1 MTLEEYLK
9 WTGMTVPSITK
20 LQAEAIGTMWPLQ
33 DGWYSQYKEK
43 DIGSGEELLAL
54 ASKNVKARMGVLPVQ
69 KALRKK
75 QTKKNKCPR
84 PPKPNGK
91 AELCGKE
98 FILGSGFYNSR
109 EWRELRYKFIVTQKG
124 RCSCCGRSSR
134 QGIVLHVDHIYPRS
148 KYWKLALNEDNLQLL
163 CEDCNLGKSNKD
175 TTDWR

>member
-9 WTGMTVPSITK
+9 WTGMAVPSITK
-20 LQAEAIGTMWPLQ
+20 LQAALIGTQWPLQ
-33 DGWYSQYKEK
+33 DGWYSKFKEK
-43 DIGSGEELLAL
+43 DVGSGEEFLSA
-54 ASKNVKARMGVLPVQ
+54 ASKNVKARMGVLPAQ
-69 KALRKK
+69 EAFRKK
-75 QTKKNKCPR
+75 QNKKKYTR

-91 AELCGKE
+91 AESYGKD
-98 FILGSGFYNSR
+98 FILSTDFYKSR
-109 EWRELRYKFIVTQKG
+109 EWRELRYQFIVTQDGRCACCG
-124 RCSCCGRSSR
+124 RCSK